1 MADDKLDYFKLM
13 RDFWDFAFKNPESI
27 KPNHCAV
34 YAYAVEHCNRLG
46 WKEKFGFPTS
56 MVLDYVGIKSYSVYK
71 KTFDDLVQFGFF
83 EVVEYSKNQYS
94 ANIIALK
101 ENSKA
106 HVKAPIKATENNEE
120 RFERK
125 LQSTYQ
131 STLQSTCESTVSII
145 KQENNIN
152 LIKPLKEFTQNEIFG
167 KELLESPSWLETI
180 AIQNK
185 IRPDEI
191 ESWIEIFNT
200 KLISEFDNKNYKQ
213 DYAGHFSRWLPGE
226 ILKSKKVINNGKQ
239 SITIERNR

>member
-83 EVVEYSKNQYS
+83 EVIEYSKNQYS

-106 HVKAPIKATENNEE
+106 PIKAHAKATPKSEE
-120 RFERK
+120 CFERK
-125 LQSTYQ
+125 LQSTCESTYQ
-131 STLQSTCESTVSII
+131 STLQSTESII
-145 KQENNIN
+145 KQENNI
-152 LIKPLKEFTQNEIFG
+152 KPLKPLSKNEIFG
-167 KELLESPSWLETI
+167 NEVLEMPSWVE
-180 AIQNK
+180 AISMQNK
-185 IRPDEI
+185 IRPEDVKKWIDE
-191 ESWIEIFNT
+191 FVL
-200 KLISEFDNKNYKQ
+200 KLVSECDEKQTKQ
-213 DYAGHFSRWLPGE
+213 DFAGHFSRWLPGE
-226 ILKSKKVINNGKQ
+226 ILKSKKVNKDGNTKGTGGFTK
-239 SITIERNR
+239 NRG